1 MPTISFV
8 VSVFESK
15 TVGPD
20 DLKMVPDGFWLQNA
34 PKTVFGRGSAP
45 EPAGGAYDAPQTP

>member
-45 EPAGGAYDAPQTP
+45 EPAGELTTLPQTP